1 MHLENASREDLLKI
15 GVQATAEGETIHQM
29 PFVVTAE
36 DVANALVAVDAYVK
50 SR

>member
-1 MHLENASREDLLKI
+1 MKWRLIETDE

-29 PFVVTAE
+29 PFEVTAE

>member
-1 MHLENASREDLLKI
+1 MKEMLFNYGI
-15 GVQATAEGETIHQM
+15 QAIEANRHG
-29 PFVVTAE
+29 VVTAE